1 MARPPSRV
9 LRRMPGK
16 DPGSRLR
23 SFRLA
28 ILMQAVGLV
37 IVLACSHANLLA
49 PSILATAGSDRA
61 AWGTLPTTDLFPII
75 FSSTMSEK
83 HFRDWMRC
91 SRRTFEKLADELGR
105 TATYSALFDDNGMP
119 HRGGR
124 GRVRMTTLRKEI
136 AVSLYVLSGNEP
148 FHRCSTLWGQGVASS
163 ASVHEIV
170 KRFVQAV
177 NELSDTYIFWPSDP
191 DQAKVVVDGIEA
203 LRGLPGCIGIVD
215 GTHVEIPGQKGGRL
229 GGKQYISYKKRYT
242 LIMQGV
248 VDGTGLFMHVVAGF
262 PGSMNDATIFARSG
276 VYRRLADTI
285 YEPGYPG
292 KYILGDSAYGLRIFC
307 QRGFAYDTTDEKEKV
322 YNAYCHST
330 RAVVENAF
338 GRLKGRFRCA
348 TRATVPTCSA
358 AETYG

>member
-1 MARPPSRV
+1 
-9 LRRMPGK
+9 
-16 DPGSRLR
+16 
-23 SFRLA
+23 
-28 ILMQAVGLV
+28 MQAVGLV
-37 IVLACSHANLLA
+37 IVLACNHANLLA
-49 PSILATAGSDRA
+49 PSNLATAGSDRA

-83 HFRDWMRC
+83 HLRDW
-91 SRRTFEKLADELGR
+91 
-105 TATYSALFDDNGMP
+105 MP

-124 GRVRMTTLRKEI
+124 GRVRMTTLRKAI
-136 AVSLYVLSGNEP
+136 AVSLYVLSANDA
-148 FHRCSTLWGQGVASS
+148 FHRCCTFWGQDVASS

-170 KRFVQAV
+170 KRVAQTV

-203 LRGLPGCIGIVD
+203 LRGLPCCIGIVD

-248 VDGTGLFMHVVAGF
+248 VDGTGLFTHVVAGF

-292 KYILGDSAYGLRIFC
+292 KYILGDSAYDSDFS
-307 QRGFAYDTTDEKEKV
+307 A
-322 YNAYCHST
+322 
-330 RAVVENAF
+330 
-338 GRLKGRFRCA
+338 
-348 TRATVPTCSA
+348 SA
-358 AETYG
+358 ALRMTPPTRRRRSTTLTATLRGPWSRMRPAGSKGASGAPRAQTCPLAARR